1 MTAEPSTPRPPW
13 WRPVALEAGLLAAAV
28 AAGLAVRRF
37 VAGSLDL
44 RDLPGPGG
52 VKIVAALTEGN
63 FQRDGATELIAAVLP
78 WFSDAESASRA
89 VCMAGGVL
97 AVLGATLAARGAGGR
112 SAAVATAA
120 LAACWSQAIYVSL
133 LIGADSIAMGIAWLG
148 AGLALVGPRLGWAG
162 VAVVPLGLGLATL
175 AIPIKVSA
183 MPAVAVVVAAPF
195 LVKPRRW
202 KVGLAIGAVLLVGG
216 LAARGILMPA
226 DAAHV
231 GEVPTPTLAMVQAG
245 WQRLQGLPQ
254 AHPEGLV
261 LIQLA
266 GAAAVGALLP
276 GHGWAGRA
284 VLGLVGF
291 AALGFSAE
299 TVGDKLR
306 PRFLTAAALPMLVLA
321 GCAVGVAVDLVRMA
335 VKRWLPRLHPASA
348 GLALVGLLVAI
359 PPWQDTL
366 GFHGAWARVRLEQL
380 GTRPPTLPAAPAA
393 WQHHYRKLGGLVF
406 VDTSDQGALDLVR
419 LGREAPAGGAA
430 TVPLRDARE
439 FHLRAGAGLAGRPTV
454 ILETRRCCTQAESP
468 ATCAERVV
476 RELDAAGASLLIPVQ
491 VDRTLRVPRPHQS
504 FWRALESAGTAAG
517 GLETQGRWWKVRAP
531 GGSGGAL
538 PCGRN
543 GR

>member
-1 MTAEPSTPRPPW
+1 MTAEQPPARTPW
-13 WRPVALEAGLLAAAV
+13 WRPVAIEAGLLAAAV
-28 AAGLAVRRF
+28 AGGLLVRRF

-52 VKIVAALTEGN
+52 VKIIAALTEGN
-63 FQRDGATELIAAVLP
+63 FQRDRATEIISMVLP
-78 WFSDAESASRA
+78 WFSDAEAASRA

-112 SAAVATAA
+112 AAAVATAA
-120 LAACWSQAIYVSL
+120 LAACWSQAVYVSL

-162 VAVVPLGLGLATL
+162 VAMVPLGLGLATL
-175 AIPIKVSA
+175 AIPVKVSA
-183 MPAVAVVVAAPF
+183 MPAVAVVAAAPF

-202 KVGLAIGAVLLVGG
+202 RVGLAIGAVLVVGG
-216 LAARGILMPA
+216 VLARGVLMPGE
-226 DAAHV
+226 AAHV
-231 GEVPTPTLAMVQAG
+231 GEVAAPSLAMVRDG
-245 WQRLQGLPQ
+245 WQRLQALPQ

-261 LIQLA
+261 LVQLA
-266 GAAAVGALLP
+266 GAAAVGAVLP

-291 AALGFSAE
+291 AALGFTAE

-306 PRFLTAAALPMLVLA
+306 PRFLTAAALPMVVLA

-348 GLALVGLLVAI
+348 ALAALGVLLAVPA
-359 PPWQDTL
+359 WQDTL
-366 GFHGAWARVRLEQL
+366 GFHGAWSRYRSQQL
-380 GTRPPTLPAAPAA
+380 GSRPATLPAADAT

-406 VDTSDQGALDLVR
+406 VDTSDQGALDLVL

-439 FHLRAGAGLAGRPTV
+439 FHLRAGAGLAGKPAV
-454 ILETRRCCTQAESP
+454 ILETRRCCVQSEDPGA
-468 ATCAERVV
+468 CAARVV
-476 RELDAAGASLLIPVQ
+476 RELDAAGADLLIPIH

-504 FWRALESAGTAAG
+504 FWRALESAAERAG
-517 GLETQGRWWKVRAP
+517 GVEDAGLW
-531 GGSGGAL
+531 
-538 PCGRN
+538 
-543 GR
+543 

>member
-1 MTAEPSTPRPPW
+1 MTDEPIPARPAW
-13 WRPVALEAGLLAAAV
+13 WRPAAVEVGLVAAAAAAGLL
-28 AAGLAVRRF
+28 VRRR
-37 VAGSLDL
+37 VGAGLDL

-63 FQRDGATELIAAVLP
+63 LGRDRATEIIAAVLP
-78 WFSDAESASRA
+78 WFADAEAASRA
-89 VCMAGGVL
+89 VCLLGGVL
-97 AVLGATLAARGAGGR
+97 AVVGATLAARGAGGR
-112 SAAVATAA
+112 AAAVATAA

-162 VAVVPLGLGLATL
+162 VALVPLGLGLATL

-183 MPAVAVVVAAPF
+183 MPAVAVVAAAPF
-195 LVKPRRW
+195 LVRPRRW
-202 KVGLAIGAVLLVGG
+202 RVGLAIGATLLIGG
-216 LAARGILMPA
+216 FAARGVLLPA

-231 GEVPTPTLAMVQAG
+231 GAVPMPSLERVAAG
-245 WQRLQGLPQ
+245 WRRLQALPQ

-261 LIQLA
+261 LVQLA
-266 GAAAVGALLP
+266 GVAVVGALLP
-276 GHGWAGRA
+276 GHGWAGRV

-335 VKRWLPRLHPASA
+335 IARWLPRLHPASA

-359 PPWQDTL
+359 PAWQDTL

-380 GTRPPTLPAAPAA
+380 GTRPPTLPAAPVA

-439 FHLRAGAGLAGRPTV
+439 FHLRAGAGLAGRPAV
-454 ILETRRCCTQAESP
+454 ILETGRCCLQAEDP
-468 ATCAERVV
+468 AGCAARVV

-491 VDRTLRVPRPHQS
+491 VDRTLRVPRPHQA
-504 FWRALESAGTAAG
+504 FWRALETAATQAD
-517 GLETQGRWWKVRAP
+517 GLASAGRWWRVRAP
-531 GGSGGAL
+531 TGSGGPP
-538 PCGRN
+538 PCSRRGR
-543 GR
+543 